1 MERFLCPME
10 LCHDFT
16 RVPILFAAFC
26 VLGIPLGSVCTVCAA
41 QTTIAAPEEASDAP
55 ALESAIDAFLTAR
68 RWLDAPN
75 LPQLDDS
82 AAAIPLNGTSMV
94 VVLLR
99 TAQGRLVGIGE
110 DAGGDGLMLRRA
122 LGRAFA
128 KALGHESI
136 VRVRESFG
144 DEIGKALSIEIELCG
159 TATPILGRTI
169 KDAATR
175 VAPGIDGIALRRGE
189 EYFRLSP
196 ARLLSIDSAER
207 PEGAI
212 RMLISDAGLP
222 SEDLPQL
229 GVRDSVALLSFRSMR
244 VGQSTPSAQPI
255 SLSRAGRVIDALDCT
270 RSAQG
275 AFLEALITRL
285 ARDVV
290 QLAPNQSPIITGDY
304 DGIAAT
310 HEPAL
315 ARLREQA
322 LVAFTLATASQW
334 THLSDAVR
342 ARATESAERA
352 MESVRRAPEPPTPA
366 VDAYVLLA
374 LNALEPLANPEHA
387 TARAALV
394 KRLSETSAKERD
406 ADSIA
411 LIACALLQAKCALGD
426 ELLTQAWTQDEN
438 VRVRNLAWLALGE
451 SLQAES
457 THAKDLRNLAALVTA
472 RQLIDAPVGTPADQL
487 GGFDLGARTGAQAGG
502 RLSSVDSQSSR
513 PTYALALLLANE
525 DVTTS
530 DNLNNAV
537 RTQALALR
545 FLRQLMLD
553 APLTGLMRDGDDAQD
568 RIRASLGTYRCPLA
582 AQAMTILA
590 VGESLRAID
599 ARSAAQR
606 Q

>member
-1 MERFLCPME
+1 MEM
-10 LCHDFT
+10 CHNFT

-41 QTTIAAPEEASDAP
+41 QTTTATPEEASDAP

-82 AAAIPLNGTSMV
+82 AAAIPLSGTSMV

-159 TATPILGRTI
+159 TATPLLGRTI

-229 GVRDSVALLSFRSMR
+229 GVRDSVALLSFRSIR

-255 SLSRAGRVIDALDCT
+255 ALSRAGRVIDALDCT

-322 LVAFTLATASQW
+322 
-334 THLSDAVR
+334 
-342 ARATESAERA
+342 
-352 MESVRRAPEPPTPA
+352 
-366 VDAYVLLA
+366 
-374 LNALEPLANPEHA
+374 

-406 ADSIA
+406 ADSLA
-411 LIACALLQAKCALGD
+411 LIACALLQAKCALGN

-537 RTQALALR
+537 RTQALSLR

>member
-1 MERFLCPME
+1 MERSLRPME
-10 LCHDFT
+10 MCHNFT

-41 QTTIAAPEEASDAP
+41 QTTTATPEEASDAP

-82 AAAIPLNGTSMV
+82 AAAIPLSGTSMV

-159 TATPILGRTI
+159 TATPLLGRTI

-229 GVRDSVALLSFRSMR
+229 GVRDSVALLSFRSIR

-255 SLSRAGRVIDALDCT
+255 ALSRAGRVIDALDCT

-310 HEPAL
+310 HEP
-315 ARLREQA
+315 
-322 LVAFTLATASQW
+322 
-334 THLSDAVR
+334 
-342 ARATESAERA
+342 
-352 MESVRRAPEPPTPA
+352 
-366 VDAYVLLA
+366 YVLLA
-374 LNALEPLANPEHA
+374 LNALEPLARPEHA

-406 ADSIA
+406 ADSLA
-411 LIACALLQAKCALGD
+411 LIACALLQAKCALGN

-451 SLQAES
+451 SLQADS
-457 THAKDLRNLAALVTA
+457 THATDLRNLAALVTA

-537 RTQALALR
+537 RTQALSLR